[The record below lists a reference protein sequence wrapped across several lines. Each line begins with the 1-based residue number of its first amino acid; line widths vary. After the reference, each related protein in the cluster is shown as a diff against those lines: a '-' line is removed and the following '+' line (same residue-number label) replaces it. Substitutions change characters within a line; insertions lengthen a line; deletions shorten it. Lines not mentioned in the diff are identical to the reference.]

1 MSTLT
6 DNSSMTILN
15 NYLLKKVFWL
25 LSMLI
30 SKELKESLLL
40 SEPKFSLLLITQT
53 ELKKFSV
60 PAIPF
65 NRSWLVKIK
74 SSSSQDANVTKPA
87 LSFWEDQ
94 VNTFLMKLKD
104 HCMML
109 SVFWSKLSKTN
120 KLSMVE
126 EMLRCIWPWLAKP
139 WLKPSKENRHLP
151 FKPTPR
157 P

>member
-40 SEPKFSLLLITQT
+40 SEPKSSQLSITQT

-60 PAIPF
+60 PAIPS
-65 NRSWLVKIK
+65 NRS
-74 SSSSQDANVTKPA
+74 
-87 LSFWEDQ
+87 
-94 VNTFLMKLKD
+94 
-104 HCMML
+104 
-109 SVFWSKLSKTN
+109 
-120 KLSMVE
+120 
-126 EMLRCIWPWLAKP
+126 
-139 WLKPSKENRHLP
+139 
-151 FKPTPR
+151 
-157 P
+157 